1 MCEFQNTHK
10 SVRSKYTYSV
20 HAVRNPM
27 ANKFIKAELT
37 ETEKSLNQNVSV
49 ILVNPKVRLFYETY
63 EPLWNLIWA
72 SMKTRSQLKDGD
84 FWQLTI

>member
-1 MCEFQNTHK
+1 
-10 SVRSKYTYSV
+10 
-20 HAVRNPM
+20 M

-63 EPLWNLIWA
+63 EPL
-72 SMKTRSQLKDGD
+72 
-84 FWQLTI
+84 